1 MSRFIEIAMG
11 NNENGYNICIS
22 LNNIVSIEPLKDKTE
37 IVLTSFRKKG
47 DKYQSDRLIV
57 DMNYDAFIQG
67 YQIVPNEELD

>member
-11 NNENGYNICIS
+11 NNDNGYNVCIS
-22 LNNIVSIEPLKDKTE
+22 LNNIVSIKPIKDKTE

-47 DKYQSDRLIV
+47 QNYQSDKLIV

-67 YQIVPNEELD
+67 YQIIPVDLD